1 MNTKNILRS
10 AALAMVAGLGLTA
23 CQKLSKPGLPKDYP
37 TDNVTLPNG
46 PLRFY
51 IPFDSTSPADK
62 QINVRFKDSISQYP
76 SYFPDPSTTAVT
88 GVRGTAYQGSYT
100 TYLHYIN
107 ANDFGKATSFSISFW
122 IIVPLS
128 LKDHGNAD
136 GILAFS
142 STTNFWS
149 NICVFADHESSTSDS
164 MQLKFVFANGTGNNW
179 DFAGYTGANRWPH
192 MYDSTW
198 HHVVFVYDATAK
210 TGTLYRDGVQFDQK
224 SNETIG
230 FDGNESQVVVG
241 GFQEAVNIVDT
252 YANNSWMSGFPGAID
267 NIRFYNSALAA
278 TDVQALYNNKQ

>member
-10 AALAMVAGLGLTA
+10 AALAFVAGLGLTT
-23 CQKLSKPGLPKDYP
+23 CQKLSKPALPSNYP
-37 TDNVTLPNG
+37 TDNVTLPAGN
-46 PLRFY
+46 LRFY
-51 IPFDSTSPADK
+51 IPFDSTTPADK

-76 SYFPDPSTTAVT
+76 SYFPDATTGFVS
-88 GVRGTAYQGSYT
+88 GVRGTAYQGSFT
-100 TYLHYIN
+100 TFLHYIN

-122 IIVPLS
+122 MIIPLS
-128 LKDHGNAD
+128 LKDHSNAD
-136 GILAFS
+136 GILSFS

-149 NICVFADHESSTSDS
+149 NIVVFADHESSTSDS
-164 MQLKFVFANGTGNNW
+164 MQLKFHFANGSGDNW

-198 HHVVFVYDATAK
+198 HHVVFVYDATGK

-224 SNETIG
+224 ANETIG

-252 YANNSWMSGFPGAID
+252 YANNSWMSGFPGALD
-267 NIRFYNSALAA
+267 NIRFYNSALGAS
-278 TDVQALYNNKQ
+278 DVQNLYNNKQ